1 VLPITPA
8 RPSKLP
14 TQVSTDTHYSSRT
27 GHYTGCGSSLQPP
40 RRKRRRLW
48 KLYGKRE
55 FYENPEFKEIK
66 PNYRKNVLEVTL
78 RDGRKIKSYSLPF
91 AVFRDVKIISRN
103 RFTSITIDREL
114 GDQAVSFVLADGS
127 KGDFPADFVLYYC
140 DPTYHWSPLNQL
152 KSALKDKISTS
163 RLSVCVIAD
172 ALDTSPSQVVRLLQE
187 NKGSKQI
194 VQLIRLAELAGY
206 QIEFSLKK
214 KRAA

>member
-1 VLPITPA
+1 M
-8 RPSKLP
+8 R
-14 TQVSTDTHYSSRT
+14 
-27 GHYTGCGSSLQPP
+27 
-40 RRKRRRLW
+40 
-48 KLYGKRE
+48 
-55 FYENPEFKEIK
+55 NPKFKEIK

-78 RDGRKIKSYSLPF
+78 RDGKKIKSYSLPF
-91 AVFRDVKIISRN
+91 AVFRDVKISSKN
-103 RFTSITIDREL
+103 RFTSITIDHEL
-114 GDQAVSFVLADGS
+114 GDQAVSFVLEDGC
-127 KGDFPADFVLYYC
+127 KGDFPADLVLYYC

-163 RLSVCVIAD
+163 RLSVRVIAD

-187 NKGSKQI
+187 NKASKQI